1 MHLLHG
7 LQARHA
13 DVVGKTVET
22 ACRTRSHYEHENIAL
37 VARHGRQGFM
47 AGRRGVNW
55 LQGLTRGMSVLGE
68 ASMSEELALS
78 LL

>member
-1 MHLLHG
+1 MHLLRG

-13 DVVGKTVET
+13 GFVVQIVDI
-22 ACRTRSHYEHENIAL
+22 ACRIRSHYEHHNTALLLAIAC
-37 VARHGRQGFM
+37 RYFM
-47 AGRRGVNW
+47 CGSEMW

-68 ASMSEELALS
+68 ASMGEELALS